1 MNVEFK
7 MPKFGRKLTG
17 KGWFAELLLTTL
29 GTAIGVGL
37 TFFVND
43 KVESAHRRAAQRET
57 AIMAVCDIDEIVQGL
72 KDEIQLE
79 DSLFKVAMYVATH
92 QELIDSLPIDTLDI
106 AFKYLYDDPT
116 VVKEWTADT
125 KENAFNSGIDAR
137 MNLGNNQFYDNVQS
151 CYYVRRSL
159 MKVMADAPMFRR
171 PIRKDAYE
179 DALYK
184 LPINVIGMNGKPL
197 YPEDWRYVMKSV
209 FEHKSTT
216 LYIKR
221 YFIRREAYQNAITKL
236 ERLNSENKLLMD
248 ITAEEIEKYIRQNS
262 ENVSQQTIA
271 DLIIGTW
278 LVEGENKDTIAFHE
292 DNTLERIWSIKWDVM
307 LPLDVEQKEVCIFMS
322 ASLRTKGQWK
332 LDGDTL
338 RREYDFST
346 TEMLSFDFDTS
357 SFPQS
362 ALERLKDNLEN
373 KKEEARITILEA
385 FRHREDTKTEDVVS
399 FDRSGNTMMFTFE
412 ETTPAGNKQTMSQ
425 QLYRKP
431 E

>member
-1 MNVEFK
+1 MNVKFK
-7 MPKFGRKLTG
+7 MPKFGRNLTG
-17 KGWFAELLLTTL
+17 IGWLKELLLTTL

-43 KVESAHRRAAQRET
+43 KVEDAHQRAAQRET
-57 AIMAVCDIDEIVQGL
+57 AIMAVCDIDEIVRGL
-72 KDEIQLE
+72 KDEMQLE
-79 DSLFKVAMYVATH
+79 DSLFQVTMYVAAH
-92 QELIDSLPIDTLDI
+92 QELMDSLSIDTLDMV
-106 AFKYLYDDPT
+106 FKYLYDDPT
-116 VVKEWTADT
+116 VVRPWTADT

-137 MNLGNNQFYDNVQS
+137 MNLGNNQFYDNVQQ

-159 MKVMADAPMFRR
+159 IKVMADAPMFRR
-171 PIRKDAYE
+171 PIRRDAYE
-179 DALYK
+179 EALYE
-184 LPINVIGMNGKPL
+184 LPINVIGMNGKPF
-197 YPEDWRYVMKSV
+197 PESWRYVMKSV

-248 ITAEEIEKYIRQNS
+248 ITDEDIEKYIKQNS
-262 ENVSQQTIA
+262 KNISQQLMA

-278 LVEGENKDTIAFHE
+278 LMEGENKDTIAFHE
-292 DNTLERIWSIKWDVM
+292 DNTFERIWSIRYDAM
-307 LPLDVEQKEVCIFMS
+307 LPLEVEQKEVFIFMP
-322 ASLRTKGQWK
+322 ATIRTKGQWK

-346 TEMLSFDFDTS
+346 AEMLSFDFDTS

-362 ALERLKDNLEN
+362 ALERMKDYLKIQ
-373 KKEEARITILEA
+373 KEEARETILES
-385 FRHREDTKTEDVVS
+385 FRHREDTKSENVVS
-399 FDRSGNTMMFTFE
+399 FDRSGNTMMFTYE
-412 ETTPAGNKQTMSQ
+412 ETTPDGKKQTTSQ

>member
-17 KGWFAELLLTTL
+17 GGTVKELLLTTL

-43 KVESAHRRAAQRET
+43 KVEDAHRRAAQRET

-79 DSLFKVAMYVATH
+79 DSLFKVTMYVASH
-92 QELIDSLPIDTLDI
+92 QELIDSLPIDTLDM
-106 AFKYLYDDPT
+106 AFKYLYDDPA

-159 MKVMADAPMFRR
+159 IKVMADAPMFQR
-171 PIRKDAYE
+171 PVSKNAYE
-179 DALYK
+179 DALYE
-184 LPINVIGMNGKPL
+184 LPTDALNHSGVPL
-197 YPEDWRYVMKSV
+197 PEARRYVMKSV
-209 FEHKSTT
+209 FAHKSTT

-221 YFIRREAYQNAITKL
+221 YFKRREAFQNAVTKL
-236 ERLNSENKLLMD
+236 EGLNRENKLLMD
-248 ITAEEIEKYIRQNS
+248 ITDEDIEKYIRQNS

-278 LVEGENKDTIAFHE
+278 LIEDKNTFAFHE
-292 DNTLERIWSIKWDVM
+292 DNTFEMTCVTELQAQVLLEE
-307 LPLDVEQKEVCIFMS
+307 EQKEVFVVIP
-322 ASLRTKGQWK
+322 ASFRTKGQWM
-332 LDGDTL
+332 LNGDTL
-338 RREYDFST
+338 RGEYDFST
-346 TEMLSFDFDTS
+346 AEMLSFDYDTS
-357 SFPQS
+357 NFPQS
-362 ALERLKDNLEN
+362 ALERMKDSLEIE
-373 KKEEARITILEA
+373 KEETRKKFLEM
-385 FRHREDTKTEDVVS
+385 FRHREDTKHESVVS
-399 FDRSGNTMMFTFE
+399 FDKSGNTMVWTHE
-412 ETTPAGNKQTMSQ
+412 ESTPAGNKQTTSM

>member
-1 MNVEFK
+1 MNVKLK
-7 MPKFGRKLTG
+7 MPKFGHKLTG
-17 KGWFAELLLTTL
+17 GGTVKELLLTTL

-43 KVESAHRRAAQRET
+43 KVEDAHRRAAQRET

-79 DSLFKVAMYVATH
+79 DSLFKVTMYVASH
-92 QELIDSLPIDTLDI
+92 QELIDSLPIDTLDM
-106 AFKYLYDDPT
+106 AFKYLYDDPA

-159 MKVMADAPMFRR
+159 MKVMADAPMFQR
-171 PIRKDAYE
+171 PVSKNAYE
-179 DALYK
+179 DALYE
-184 LPINVIGMNGKPL
+184 LPTDALNHSGVPL
-197 YPEDWRYVMKSV
+197 PEARRYVMKSV
-209 FEHKSTT
+209 FAHKSTT

-221 YFIRREAYQNAITKL
+221 YFKRREAFQNAVTKL
-236 ERLNSENKLLMD
+236 EGLNRENKLLMD
-248 ITAEEIEKYIRQNS
+248 ITDEDIEKYIRQNS

-278 LVEGENKDTIAFHE
+278 LIEDKNTFAFHE
-292 DNTLERIWSIKWDVM
+292 DNTFEMTCVTELQAQVLLEE
-307 LPLDVEQKEVCIFMS
+307 EQKEVFVVIP
-322 ASLRTKGQWK
+322 ASFRTKGQWT
-332 LDGDTL
+332 LNGDTL
-338 RREYDFST
+338 RGEYDFST
-346 TEMLSFDFDTS
+346 AEMLSFDYDTS
-357 SFPQS
+357 NFPQS
-362 ALERLKDNLEN
+362 ALERMKDSLEIE
-373 KKEEARITILEA
+373 KEETRKKFLEM
-385 FRHREDTKTEDVVS
+385 FRHREDTKYESVVS
-399 FDRSGNTMMFTFE
+399 FDKSGNTMSWTHE
-412 ETTPAGNKQTMSQ
+412 ETTPAGNKQTTSM

>member
-92 QELIDSLPIDTLDI
+92 QELIDSLPIDTLDM

-171 PIRKDAYE
+171 PLSKDAYE
-179 DALYK
+179 DILYE
-184 LPINVIGMNGKPL
+184 LPPTAFFNGGVL
-197 YPEDWRYVMKSV
+197 NLEGLRHVMKQV
-209 FEHKSTT
+209 FAQKSTT

-338 RREYDFST
+338 RREYDFSS

>member
-1 MNVEFK
+1 MNVKFK

-17 KGWFAELLLTTL
+17 SGMLRELLLTTL

-37 TFFVND
+37 TFFVNNM
-43 KVESAHRRAAQRET
+43 VEKNHQRAAQRET

-79 DSLFKVAMYVATH
+79 DSLFKVAMSVATH
-92 QELIDSLPIDTLDI
+92 QELIDSLPMDTLDM
-106 AFKYLYDDPT
+106 AFKYLYDDPA

-159 MKVMADAPMFRR
+159 MKVMADAPMFQR
-171 PIRKDAYE
+171 PVSKNAYE
-179 DALYK
+179 DALYE
-184 LPINVIGMNGKPL
+184 LPTDALDHHGVPL
-197 YPEDWRYVMKSV
+197 PDARRYVMKSV
-209 FEHKSTT
+209 FAHKSTT

-221 YFIRREAYQNAITKL
+221 YFIRREAYQNAIMKL
-236 ERLNSENKLLMD
+236 ERLNRENKLLMD
-248 ITAEEIEKYIRQNS
+248 ITDEDIEKYIRQNS

-278 LVEGENKDTIAFHE
+278 LVEGKNTFAFHE
-292 DNTLERIWSIKWDVM
+292 DNTFEMTCVTELQAQVLLEE
-307 LPLDVEQKEVCIFMS
+307 EQKEVFVVIP
-322 ASLRTKGQWK
+322 ASFRTKGQWM
-332 LDGDTL
+332 LNGDTL
-338 RREYDFST
+338 RGEYDFST
-346 TEMLSFDFDTS
+346 AEMLSFDYDTS

-362 ALERLKDNLEN
+362 ALERMKDSLEIE
-373 KKEEARITILEA
+373 KEETRKEFLEM
-385 FRHREDTKTEDVVS
+385 FRHREDTKHESVVS
-399 FDRSGNTMMFTFE
+399 FDKSGNTMVWTSE
-412 ETTPAGNKQTMSQ
+412 ETTPAGNKQTSSM

>member
-17 KGWFAELLLTTL
+17 GGTVKELLLTTL

-43 KVESAHRRAAQRET
+43 KVEDAHRRAAQRET

-79 DSLFKVAMYVATH
+79 DSLFKVTMYVASH
-92 QELIDSLPIDTLDI
+92 QELIDSLPIDTLDM
-106 AFKYLYDDPT
+106 AFKYLYDDPA

-159 MKVMADAPMFRR
+159 IKVMADAPMFQR
-171 PIRKDAYE
+171 PVSKNAYE
-179 DALYK
+179 DALYE
-184 LPINVIGMNGKPL
+184 LPTDALNHSGVPL
-197 YPEDWRYVMKSV
+197 PEAWRYVMKSV
-209 FEHKSTT
+209 FAHKSTT

-221 YFIRREAYQNAITKL
+221 YFKRREAFQNAVTKL
-236 ERLNSENKLLMD
+236 EGLNRENKLLMD
-248 ITAEEIEKYIRQNS
+248 ITDEDIEKYIRQNS

-278 LVEGENKDTIAFHE
+278 LIEDKNTFAFHE
-292 DNTLERIWSIKWDVM
+292 DNTFEMTCVTELQAQVLLEE
-307 LPLDVEQKEVCIFMS
+307 EQKEVFVVIP
-322 ASLRTKGQWK
+322 ASFRTKGQWM
-332 LDGDTL
+332 LNGDTL
-338 RREYDFST
+338 RGEYDFST
-346 TEMLSFDFDTS
+346 AEMLSFDYDTS
-357 SFPQS
+357 NFPQS
-362 ALERLKDNLEN
+362 ALERMKDSLEIE
-373 KKEEARITILEA
+373 KEETRKKFLEM
-385 FRHREDTKTEDVVS
+385 FRHREDTKHESVVS
-399 FDRSGNTMMFTFE
+399 FDKSGNTMVWTHE
-412 ETTPAGNKQTMSQ
+412 ESTPAGNKQTTSM

>member
-1 MNVEFK
+1 MENNSK
-7 MPKFGRKLTG
+7 QTKIP
-17 KGWFAELLLTTL
+17 ELRQLLISIL

-92 QELIDSLPIDTLDI
+92 QELIDSLPMDTLDM
-106 AFKYLYDDPT
+106 ALGYLYDDPT
-116 VVKEWTADT
+116 EVKEWTADT

-159 MKVMADAPMFRR
+159 MKVMVDAPMFRR
-171 PIRKDAYE
+171 PLSKDAYE
-179 DALYK
+179 DFLYE
-184 LPINVIGMNGKPL
+184 LPTADIYNDGVPL
-197 YPEDWRYVMKSV
+197 PDARRQVMKQV
-209 FEHKSTT
+209 FAQKSTT

-221 YFIRREAYQNAITKL
+221 YFIRKDAYQNAIMKL

-248 ITAEEIEKYIRQNS
+248 ITDEEIEKYIRQNS
-262 ENVSQQTIA
+262 ENVSQQAIA

-278 LVEGENKDTIAFHE
+278 LLNKDTIAFHE
-292 DNTLERIWSIKWDVM
+292 DNTFERTWIMEIQGAIQLEKD
-307 LPLDVEQKEVCIFMS
+307 QQEVLVLIPTAF
-322 ASLRTKGQWK
+322 RTKGRWT
-332 LDGDTL
+332 LNGDTL
-338 RREYDFST
+338 TYDCDSRNA
-346 TEMLSFDFDTS
+346 EMLSFDFDTS
-357 SFPQS
+357 NFPQS
-362 ALERLKDNLEN
+362 TLEHLKDTLEFD
-373 KKEEARITILEA
+373 KEMMRRGILEK
-385 FRHREDTKTEDVVS
+385 FRQQTLKFEEVVS
-399 FDRSGNTMMFTFE
+399 FDRSAGTMVWTWTHE
-412 ETTPAGNKQTMSQ
+412 DITPAGKTSLH
-425 QLYRKP
+425 LYRIP

>member
-17 KGWFAELLLTTL
+17 GGTVKELLLTTL

-43 KVESAHRRAAQRET
+43 KVEDAHRRAAQRET

-79 DSLFKVAMYVATH
+79 DSLFKVTMYVASH
-92 QELIDSLPIDTLDI
+92 QELIDSLPIDTLDM
-106 AFKYLYDDPT
+106 AFKYLYDDPA

-159 MKVMADAPMFRR
+159 IKVMADAPMFQR
-171 PIRKDAYE
+171 PVSKNAYE
-179 DALYK
+179 DALYE
-184 LPINVIGMNGKPL
+184 LPTDALNHSGVPL
-197 YPEDWRYVMKSV
+197 PEARRYVMKSV
-209 FEHKSTT
+209 FAHKSTT

-221 YFIRREAYQNAITKL
+221 YFKRREAFQNAVTKL
-236 ERLNSENKLLMD
+236 EGLNRENKLLMD
-248 ITAEEIEKYIRQNS
+248 ITDEDIEKYIRQNS

-278 LVEGENKDTIAFHE
+278 LIEDKDTFAFHE
-292 DNTLERIWSIKWDVM
+292 DNTFEMTCVTELQAQVLLEE
-307 LPLDVEQKEVCIFMS
+307 EQKEVFVVIP
-322 ASLRTKGQWK
+322 ASFRTKGQWM
-332 LDGDTL
+332 LNGDTL
-338 RREYDFST
+338 RGEYDFST
-346 TEMLSFDFDTS
+346 AEMLSFDYDTS
-357 SFPQS
+357 NFPQS
-362 ALERLKDNLEN
+362 ALERMKDSLEIE
-373 KKEEARITILEA
+373 KEETRKKFLEM
-385 FRHREDTKTEDVVS
+385 FRHREDTKHESVVS
-399 FDRSGNTMMFTFE
+399 FDKSGNTMVWTHE
-412 ETTPAGNKQTMSQ
+412 ESTPAGNKQTTSM

>member
-1 MNVEFK
+1 MNVKFK
-7 MPKFGRKLTG
+7 MPKFGRTLTG
-17 KGWFAELLLTTL
+17 GGTVKELLLTTL

-43 KVESAHRRAAQRET
+43 KVEDAHRRAAQRET

-92 QELIDSLPIDTLDI
+92 QELIDSLPIDTLDM

-116 VVKEWTADT
+116 VVKPWTADT

-179 DALYK
+179 EALYE
-184 LPINVIGMNGKPL
+184 LPINVIGMNGKPF
-197 YPEDWRYVMKSV
+197 PESWRYVMKSV

-221 YFIRREAYQNAITKL
+221 YFIRKEAYQNAITKL

-248 ITAEEIEKYIRQNS
+248 ITDEDIEKYIRQNS

-278 LVEGENKDTIAFHE
+278 LIEDKNTFAFHE
-292 DNTLERIWSIKWDVM
+292 DNTFEMTCV
-307 LPLDVEQKEVCIFMS
+307 
-322 ASLRTKGQWK
+322 
-332 LDGDTL
+332 
-338 RREYDFST
+338 
-346 TEMLSFDFDTS
+346 TELQA
-357 SFPQS
+357 QS
-362 ALERLKDNLEN
+362 ALERMKDSLEIM
-373 KKEEARITILEA
+373 KEETRKKFLEM
-385 FRHREDTKTEDVVS
+385 FRHREDTKHESVVS
-399 FDRSGNTMMFTFE
+399 FDKSGNTMVWTSE
-412 ETTPAGNKQTMSQ
+412 ETTPAGNKQTTSM

>member
-1 MNVEFK
+1 MNVKFK
-7 MPKFGRKLTG
+7 MPKFGRTLTG
-17 KGWFAELLLTTL
+17 GGTVKELLLTTL

-92 QELIDSLPIDTLDI
+92 QELIDSLPIDTLDM

-116 VVKEWTADT
+116 VVKPWTADT

-179 DALYK
+179 EALYE
-184 LPINVIGMNGKPL
+184 LPINVIGMNGKPF
-197 YPEDWRYVMKSV
+197 PESWRYVMKSV
-209 FEHKSTT
+209 FAHKSTT

-221 YFIRREAYQNAITKL
+221 YFIRKEAYQNAITKL

-248 ITAEEIEKYIRQNS
+248 ITDEDIEKYIRQNS

-278 LVEGENKDTIAFHE
+278 LIEDKNTFAFHE
-292 DNTLERIWSIKWDVM
+292 DNTFEMTCV
-307 LPLDVEQKEVCIFMS
+307 
-322 ASLRTKGQWK
+322 
-332 LDGDTL
+332 
-338 RREYDFST
+338 
-346 TEMLSFDFDTS
+346 TELQA
-357 SFPQS
+357 QS
-362 ALERLKDNLEN
+362 ALERMKDSLEIM
-373 KKEEARITILEA
+373 KEETRKKFLEM
-385 FRHREDTKTEDVVS
+385 FRHREDTKHESVVS
-399 FDRSGNTMMFTFE
+399 FDKSGNTMVWTSE
-412 ETTPAGNKQTMSQ
+412 ETTPAGNKQTTSM

>member
-1 MNVEFK
+1 MNVKFK

-17 KGWFAELLLTTL
+17 EGWFAELLVTTL

-57 AIMAVCDIDEIVQGL
+57 AIMAVCDINEIVQGL

-92 QELIDSLPIDTLDI
+92 QELIDSLPMDTLDM
-106 AFKYLYDDPT
+106 AFKYLYDDPM

-171 PIRKDAYE
+171 PLSKDAYE
-179 DALYK
+179 DFLYE
-184 LPINVIGMNGKPL
+184 LPPADIYNDGVPL
-197 YPEDWRYVMKSV
+197 PDARRHVMKQV
-209 FEHKSTT
+209 FAQKSTT

-221 YFIRREAYQNAITKL
+221 YFPRKNAYQNAVTKL
-236 ERLNSENKLLMD
+236 EGLNRENKLLMD
-248 ITAEEIEKYIRQNS
+248 ITDEDIEKYIRQNS
-262 ENVSQQTIA
+262 ENVSQQAIA

-278 LVEGENKDTIAFHE
+278 LLNKDTITFHE
-292 DNTLERIWSIKWDVM
+292 DNTFERTWVAEFQVEIQLEED
-307 LPLDVEQKEVCIFMS
+307 QKEVLVLVPTAFC
-322 ASLRTKGQWK
+322 TKGQWT
-332 LDGDTL
+332 LNGDTL
-338 RREYDFST
+338 TYDCDNSSA
-346 TEMLSFDFDTS
+346 EMLSFDLDTS
-357 SFPQS
+357 NFPQS
-362 ALERLKDNLEN
+362 TLERMKDSMEYGKEVMRRSILEN
-373 KKEEARITILEA
+373 
-385 FRHREDTKTEDVVS
+385 FRQQTLKFDEVVS
-399 FDRSGNTMMFTFE
+399 FDKSGNTMVWTHE
-412 ETTPAGNKQTMSQ
+412 ESTPAGNKQTTSL